1 MLLVSLVGG
10 YITLCK
16 WRLEVKEDT
25 NYFQH
30 RQQWWKQ
37 LFLIHEKSEF
47 LWLMKVLNG

>member
-30 RQQWWKQ
+30 RHNDENS
-37 LFLIHEKSEF
+37 FS
-47 LWLMKVLNG
+47 